1 MEFFADYGL
10 FLLQT
15 LTIVLALILVIAVG
29 SRISGGSDQSK
40 GAIKI
45 TDLSKKLW
53 IKRSK

>member
-15 LTIVLALILVIAVG
+15 LTIVLALILVIALG
-29 SRISGGSDQSK
+29 SRISGGSDDPK

-45 TDLSKKLW
+45 TDL
-53 IKRSK
+53 